1 MGFRGPRWRRS
12 VCGSFAGQEPLRTGT
27 AQYSKSSTVGRS
39 LMGCGGGEWGWWKM
53 EVKERWDSRKSPK
66 TLELVRRP
74 GVR

>member
-39 LMGCGGGEWGWWKM
+39 LMGWRRGMGMVENGGEG
-53 EVKERWDSRKSPK
+53 EV
-66 TLELVRRP
+66 
-74 GVR
+74 G